1 MIDKPRFIADAMLGS
16 LAKWLRI
23 MGFDTLYY
31 RVIED
36 HELVKIAKQE
46 GRTILSKDN
55 ALCRSKK
62 AGESLLIQRDKTVE
76 QIKKVMKACH
86 VVPDL
91 MRAYMRCTLCNDKL
105 LPAERSA
112 VSTEVPDYVLQSVNA
127 FLKCGECGKV
137 YWEGSHKKIID
148 AVIAAIMKDMG
159 DY

>member
-1 MIDKPRFIADAMLGS
+1 MINKPRFIADAMLGS

-36 HELVKIAKQE
+36 RELVRIAKQE

-62 AGESLLIQRDKTVE
+62 TGESLLIQSDKTVE
-76 QIKKVMKACH
+76 QLKEVMNACH
-86 VVPDL
+86 IVPDL
-91 MRAYMRCTLCNDKL
+91 MQAYMRCTLCNGKL

-112 VSTEVPDYVLQSVNA
+112 VSTEVPDYVLQGTNA

-148 AVIAAIMKDMG
+148 AVIVAIMKDMG

>member
-1 MIDKPRFIADAMLGS
+1 MIDNPRFIADAMLGS

-36 HELVKIAKQE
+36 SELVRIAKQE

-62 AGESLLIQRDKTVE
+62 TGENLLIQSDKTVE
-76 QIKKVMKACH
+76 QLKEVMNACH
-86 VVPDL
+86 IVPDL
-91 MRAYMRCTLCNDKL
+91 MQAYMRCTLCNGKL
-105 LPAERSA
+105 FPAERSA
-112 VSTEVPDYVLQSVNA
+112 VSTEVPDYVLQGTNA

-137 YWEGSHKKIID
+137 YW
-148 AVIAAIMKDMG
+148 KDLTRRLSMR
-159 DY
+159 